1 MWFGTADGLNKYDGY
16 DFTVFRHRE
25 SDSSSLSNSTIRSL
39 YEDRRGNLWIGTGV
53 GLDRFDR
60 ESGKFLRIIINPPD
74 SKAGYWRDVSSI
86 YEDTEGLLWLACNH
100 GLISFD
106 PQTLQTSYYRT
117 DASTSVWGD
126 EKRNL
131 WAGTAAGISRVNR
144 RDSVVEDIPLEK
156 KQARGNRQRPR
167 VTSIISDHNG
177 GLLIG
182 TYDDGVF
189 AAKVRDSLLLLPGR
203 ASDIP
208 IKHVHALLKERNG
221 TLWIGGFGEGLG
233 RYDSASGTVE
243 RFVPD
248 PQDPASISSNLITSL
263 LEDRSGLIW
272 IGTDGGGMNKLDPHP
287 KKFALYRR
295 EPKNPNSLSGNFV
308 KSIFMDD
315 AAILWIGTLNEG
327 LNRLD
332 RRSQHWTHFR
342 HDPSNPYSLAGN
354 SVATICEDD
363 EGELWF
369 GTENGLDK
377 LDRASGKFRHY
388 GERFGI
394 YGEVKIGKS
403 VTALYP
409 SNDGILWI
417 GTEVGFGKYERLTDR
432 FTWYGTFETR
442 CICPCPPGSLWVGG
456 YSVLVKFD
464 MTSGSFQSFKNL
476 PGDNQGISNGA
487 VRSVAQGADGA
498 FWFGTEEGLNRLD
511 PATGTSIRYYA
522 QEGFPSDFVYA
533 VLSDRH
539 GDLWISTNEGISRLD
554 LGTTRFRNY
563 GREDGLQSDEFNTGA
578 YFQSKDGE
586 MFFGGIGGFNS
597 FFPDSMKDNPNIP
610 LVVLTG
616 FKKLDRET
624 NLGVDIARLDEVTL
638 KYDVTVFSIRF
649 AGLEYTNSP
658 KNQYAYKL
666 EGFENDWVYGGT
678 RREMRYTHLD
688 PGEYVFRLKA
698 SNNDGVWNEEP
709 LSVRI
714 IIVPPF
720 WKTSWFIGGS
730 FLAALV
736 LVGGSARYIFVRK
749 LRRTVGRLEQEQAL
763 QRERARISKDM
774 HDDVGASLT
783 RITLLSEVAKREVA
797 SPDRVQ
803 SSIQKISDLAREVVT
818 NLDEIVWA
826 VNPKNDTLDSLA
838 TYITEYA
845 STFFES
851 APIHCRFDVPE
862 KIPPHHLTAEM
873 RYNIFNAAKEA
884 LTNILKHSQ
893 ATEVRL
899 AFRIQDS
906 SFELLIE
913 DNGAGFHPDRVSR
926 FSNGLTN
933 MRQRMADINGT
944 LSCTSK
950 PGGGTTV
957 KFQLP
962 LPPS

>member
-25 SDSSSLSNSTIRSL
+25 SDSSSLSNSTIRCL
-39 YEDRRGNLWIGTGV
+39 YEDRQGNLWIGTGE

-60 ESGKFLRIIINPPD
+60 ETGKFLHSEIKRPD
-74 SKAGYWRDVSSI
+74 SKGVEWRGTGAI
-86 YEDTEGLLWLACNH
+86 YEETDGSLWRASNN
-100 GLISFD
+100 GLISFN
-106 PQTLQTSYYRT
+106 PRTKQAGYYRGEV
-117 DASTSVWGD
+117 STSLCGD
-126 EKRNL
+126 EKQNL
-131 WAGTAAGISRVNR
+131 WAGSRLGLKRINR
-144 RDSVVEDIPLEK
+144 RDAILEDVPLKKKGARWNHRLPGVSVIIP
-156 KQARGNRQRPR
+156 
-167 VTSIISDHNG
+167 DHRG

-182 TYDDGVF
+182 TFDQGVF
-189 AAKVRDSLLLLPGR
+189 RAMPEDSSVQLLDDLTN
-203 ASDIP
+203 IP
-208 IKHVHALLKERNG
+208 IKHTSALLEDG
-221 TLWIGGFGEGLG
+221 SGALWIGGIGEGLG
-233 RYDSASGTVE
+233 RFNSATGTVE
-243 RFVPD
+243 RFLND
-248 PQDPASISSNLITSL
+248 PQEPSSISSNLITSL
-263 LEDRSGLIW
+263 FEDRSGLLW
-272 IGTDGGGMNKLDPHP
+272 IGTDGGGVNKLDPHP

-295 EPKNPNSLSGNFV
+295 DPKNPNSLSGNFV
-308 KSIFMDD
+308 KSIFEDD
-315 AAILWIGTLNEG
+315 AGILWIGMLNEG

-332 RRSQHWTHFR
+332 RRTQQWTHFK
-342 HDPSNPYSLAGN
+342 HDPSNPRSLAGN
-354 SVATICEDD
+354 SVSSICEDS
-363 EGELWF
+363 EGDLWL

-377 LDRASGKFRHY
+377 LDRASGTFRHY

-394 YGEVKIGKS
+394 SVEFKIGKS
-403 VTALYP
+403 VTALFV
-409 SNDGILWI
+409 SNDGTLWI
-417 GTEVGFGKYERLTDR
+417 GTEAGFGKYELLTDR
-432 FTWYGTFETR
+432 FVWHATFTTR
-442 CICPCPPGSLWVGG
+442 CICQGPPGSLWVGG
-456 YSVLVKFD
+456 YSALDKFD
-464 MTSGSFQSFKNL
+464 MTTGVLSSYQNNPADDRS
-476 PGDNQGISNGA
+476 ISNGS
-487 VRSVAQGADGA
+487 VRSVVKAAEGA

-511 PATGTSIRYYA
+511 PATGTFTRYYA
-522 QEGFPSDFVYA
+522 QEGFPSDFVYG
-533 VLSDRH
+533 VLSDRR
-539 GDLWISTNEGISRLD
+539 GDLWVSTNEGISKFEPS
-554 LGTTRFRNY
+554 TKKFRNY
-563 GREDGLQSDEFNTGA
+563 GREEGLQSEEFNTGA
-578 YFQSKDGE
+578 YFRSKRGE
-586 MFFGGIGGFNS
+586 MFFGGINGFNS
-597 FFPDSMKDNPNIP
+597 FFPDSMRDNPIVP
-610 LVVLTG
+610 LMVITG
-616 FKKLDRET
+616 FKKFDRET
-624 NLGVDIARLDEVTL
+624 NPGIDIARLAEVTL
-638 KYDVTVFSIRF
+638 KYDETVFSLRF
-649 AGLEYTNSP
+649 AGLEYTNSS

-666 EGFENDWVYGGT
+666 DGFEKDWVYGGT
-678 RREMRYTHLD
+678 RREVRYTHLD
-688 PGEYVFRLKA
+688 PGEYVFRLRA
-698 SNNDGVWNEEP
+698 SNNDGVWNEQP
-709 LSVRI
+709 LSVKI

-730 FLAALV
+730 FLAALA
-736 LVGGSARYIFVRK
+736 LIAGSARYISLRK
-749 LRRTVGRLEQEQAL
+749 LRRTVGRLEQEQVL

-783 RITLLSEVAKREVA
+783 RIALLSEVAKREVA
-797 SPDRVQ
+797 SPERMQ

-838 TYITEYA
+838 TYITEYS